1 MVEQI
6 AAVQAL
12 VVGLLLGWAG
22 VWKVTSPQA
31 RALATRSALGKILR
45 DPRQAQAAHL
55 ATGVGEII
63 VAALLLLPP
72 ERAWAMR
79 VATVFALGF
88 VGYLALA
95 WRIAPDRPCACLG
108 GRISNISRR
117 SVLRAVVLLALTL
130 LGWGAHEYWAGA
142 IIAAPWVLL
151 VFAAEA
157 LGLWVLSPEFGWAGA
172 QMEKRLLR
180 AARLRLDPTC
190 ARVALDW
197 DELERRLRRTPHYL
211 ELALHLSAL
220 RDHWREECWA
230 FFAYG
235 ASIEGRAATAVFAV
249 PTLFDKHEVSVAVVD
264 DADNSTLLS
273 LASARGVTPPVA

>member
-1 MVEQI
+1 MVERI

-22 VWKVTSPQA
+22 LWKVVSPQA
-31 RALATRSALGKILR
+31 RELATRSALGKLLT

-55 ATGVGEII
+55 ATGAGEIV

-72 ERAWAMR
+72 QRDWAMR
-79 VATVFALGF
+79 IATLFALGF
-88 VGYLALA
+88 IGYLVLA
-95 WRIAPDRPCACLG
+95 WRIAPDRPCACMG

-130 LGWGAHEYWAGA
+130 LGWGASEYWAGA
-142 IIAAPWVLL
+142 LVAAPWVVLAIGVEL
-151 VFAAEA
+151 
-157 LGLWVLSPEFGWAGA
+157 LGLWLLSPEFGWAGA
-172 QMEKRLLR
+172 QLEKRLLR
-180 AARLRLDPTC
+180 AARRRLDPTC

-197 DELERRLRRTPHYL
+197 DELERRLRRTPHFL
-211 ELALHLSAL
+211 ELALNLSAL

-235 ASIEGRAATAVFAV
+235 ATIEGRHATAVFAV

-264 DADNSTLLS
+264 DSDNTTLLS
-273 LASARGVTPPVA
+273 FASASGVTPPTT